1 MARKQIGGSFAPP
14 LSDEQITSYE
24 QLAKACDDRKCSGF
38 MLDLVK
44 MVRAFRETGD
54 SKQPGKPH
62 PAGRGVIVP
71 LEDAEIERMWD
82 LVPWPEECDLMGQAF
97 DTLTG
102 ETRNAA
108 YHLLW
113 FARELTLDREPI
125 TSDKI

>member
-1 MARKQIGGSFAPP
+1 MARQQIGGSFAPP
-14 LSDEQITSYE
+14 ITGEQLDQYE
-24 QLAKACDDRKCSGF
+24 VLAKACEDRKCSGF
-38 MLDLVK
+38 MLDLAK

-54 SKQPGKPH
+54 SQQPGKPH

-71 LEDAEIERMWD
+71 LEDAEIERIWD

-108 YHLLW
+108 YYLLW